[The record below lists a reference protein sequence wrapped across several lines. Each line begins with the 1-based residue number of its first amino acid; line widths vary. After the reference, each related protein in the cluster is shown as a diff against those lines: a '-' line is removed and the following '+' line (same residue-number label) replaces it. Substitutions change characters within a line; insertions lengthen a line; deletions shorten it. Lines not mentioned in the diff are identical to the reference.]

1 MYKNFKNK
9 PINVEHNRDRVIGT
23 LLTAGFSEF
32 GTDKPLTEEEIKGTK
47 NPFNVTLGGVIW
59 KVVNPSMADFIEDS
73 ADPTSENY
81 MKVSASWELG
91 FTDYNIVKLPEG
103 EKNITNGNFITDQ
116 DEVDELSSS
125 LKSFGGDG
133 KSEDGSMIYRQVVNE
148 IIPLGVGLT
157 ENPAAEVAGVSIAQ
171 EEKEELSD
179 LASKMTVKKN
189 PEEAITDIREKVVS
203 KIEKIAASKN
213 QVFEEIYSQKEE
225 KAVSQFNRGSNMKV
239 TNIDQITDDT
249 LKELS
254 ASAVSDFIED
264 ELKKASEDFHQEKSR
279 LEESMKASLEAQI
292 KLTLPLL
299 S

>member
-1 MYKNFKNK
+1 MKEPKYKTIFSSEIRTIVSEEKDEFLALASMVDLEKFIPDVDTNKDVDLLPIAFNAFVANRVNKNGDVIDTDSALAMYKNFKNK

-32 GTDKPLTEEEIKGTK
+32 GTDKPLTEDEIKGTK

-59 KVVNPSMADFIEDS
+59 KVVNPNMADFIEDS

-103 EKNITNGNFITDQ
+103 EKNIANGNFITNQ

-171 EEKEELSD
+171 EEKEELRD

-189 PEEAITDIREKVVS
+189 PEEVITDIREKVVS

-213 QVFEEIYSQKEE
+213 
-225 KAVSQFNRGSNMKV
+225 
-239 TNIDQITDDT
+239 
-249 LKELS
+249 
-254 ASAVSDFIED
+254 
-264 ELKKASEDFHQEKSR
+264 
-279 LEESMKASLEAQI
+279 
-292 KLTLPLL
+292 
-299 S
+299 